1 MTVDGSTSVRGEV
14 SQNGLSHLT
23 GLPSSGGTVSLS
35 PDAAV
40 KDTDTTNLSRTSH
53 ATSLMSRTGLISG
66 CQLICNYGQE
76 TVTFLS

>member
-1 MTVDGSTSVRGEV
+1 VTVDGSTSVHGEV

-40 KDTDTTNLSRTSH
+40 KDTDTTDLSQTSH
-53 ATSLMSRTGLISG
+53 ATSLMSHTGLISG
-66 CQLICNYGQE
+66 CQLICNY
-76 TVTFLS
+76 

>member
-1 MTVDGSTSVRGEV
+1 MTVDGSTSVHGEV

-40 KDTDTTNLSRTSH
+40 KDTDTTDLSQTSH
-53 ATSLMSRTGLISG
+53 ATSLMSHTGLISG

>member
-1 MTVDGSTSVRGEV
+1 VTVDGSTRVHGEV

-40 KDTDTTNLSRTSH
+40 KDTDTTDLSQTSH
-53 ATSLMSRTGLISG
+53 ATSLMSHTGLISG